1 MSRNIRNW
9 KTQITR
15 LCFHFCL
22 FLFEFLLCLDLDT
35 YWLPGQCNKYSAI
48 NWMHFVGPGQLLFLH
63 SQFNPTTFC
72 NYVGTK
78 LWLMTQNV
86 YSAIL
91 QLYKPNTWRPRSCS
105 QIDTFANLYSSNMC
119 WLLEIFCR
127 KARYCLNIGKILAKY
142 WQI

>member
-78 LWLMTQNV
+78 LWLMRQNV
-86 YSAIL
+86 YSAIVQLHNCTIVQAKHLKASILFSDWYFCNIVFQQHVLTAGNIL
-91 QLYKPNTWRPRSCS
+91 QES
-105 QIDTFANLYSSNMC
+105 
-119 WLLEIFCR
+119 EI
-127 KARYCLNIGKILAKY
+127 LSKY